1 LAFEDVK
8 IQERRTKVKKSTRVK
23 DVFGG
28 LMLGIIACL
37 IFIAC
42 GSDQN
47 AGAGNS
53 PQPSQNGGFSS
64 SGDNNGFVT
73 AGGPTSGNN
82 NLVAST
88 TASGTTYQAVAQAPS
103 SQTVPL
109 NPTGYL
115 NQDIRSVIRAVRPA
129 VVEVIA
135 ETSSTGNIGS
145 IFGSDNSSGETGIGT
160 GSIISPQGYILTNNH
175 VVEGANKFT
184 VVLPDG
190 RQYDATLIGR
200 EGKVNDIA
208 VIKID
213 PRQNGGQ
220 ALPIMKLGDSS
231 KLEIGEAV
239 VAIGNAL
246 GLEGGPSVTQ
256 GIVSAMGR
264 SIQEPNG
271 AQLTQLIQTDAA
283 INPGNSGGP
292 LLNLRGE
299 QIGINTA
306 APVDPSQGVVAN
318 GIGFAININQVMTYI
333 QPFVGGSA
341 SAPAQGQATQP
352 AFAEKPFMGILPQTV
367 TAGLAAQYKLPVKQ
381 GALIGRV
388 DPNTPAQQAG
398 WQVGD
403 IIIKMDGTD
412 IKTIDDLAAV
422 LQRHKP
428 GDTVSTTL
436 VNRSGQ
442 QRTTNITFTKSPN
455 S

>member
-1 LAFEDVK
+1 M
-8 IQERRTKVKKSTRVK
+8 KKSTRVK
-23 DVFGG
+23 DLFGG
-28 LMLGIIACL
+28 IMLGIIACL
-37 IFIAC
+37 ILIAC

-47 AGAGNS
+47 AGAGNT
-53 PQPSQNGGFSS
+53 QPTQSGGFSS
-64 SGDNNGFVT
+64 GNNNSFVT
-73 AGGPTSGNN
+73 AGNGTAGTTNGNI
-82 NLVAST
+82 ASST
-88 TASGTTYQAVAQAPS
+88 TASGGTVQSVGQVPS
-103 SQTVPL
+103 NQTVPL

-115 NQDIRSVIRAVRPA
+115 NQDIRNVIKTVRPA

-135 ETSSTGNIGS
+135 ETSKTGNIGS
-145 IFGSDNSSGETGIGT
+145 IFGGGDQSGGETGIGT
-160 GSIISPQGYILTNNH
+160 GSIINAQGYILTNNH

-208 VIKID
+208 IIKID
-213 PRQNGGQ
+213 PNQNGGQ
-220 ALPIMKLGDSS
+220 ALPVMKLGDSS

-264 SIQEPNG
+264 SIQEPSG
-271 AQLTQLIQTDAA
+271 AQLTDLIQTDAA

-318 GIGFAININQVMTYI
+318 GIGFAININQVLTYI
-333 QPFVGGSA
+333 QPFVNGN
-341 SAPAQGQATQP
+341 APAQGQNNSGQATQP
-352 AFAEKPFMGILPQTV
+352 AFAGKPFMGILPQTV
-367 TAGLAAQYKLPVKQ
+367 TTGLAAQYKLPVKQ
-381 GALIGRV
+381 GVLIGRV
-388 DPNTPAQQAG
+388 DASTPAQAAG

-403 IIIKMDGTD
+403 IIVKMDGTD
-412 IKTIDDLAAV
+412 IKSTDDLAAV
-422 LQRHKP
+422 LARHKP

-436 VNRSGQ
+436 INLQGQ

>member
-1 LAFEDVK
+1 
-8 IQERRTKVKKSTRVK
+8 
-23 DVFGG
+23 
-28 LMLGIIACL
+28 
-37 IFIAC
+37 
-42 GSDQN
+42 
-47 AGAGNS
+47 
-53 PQPSQNGGFSS
+53 
-64 SGDNNGFVT
+64 
-73 AGGPTSGNN
+73 
-82 NLVAST
+82 
-88 TASGTTYQAVAQAPS
+88 
-103 SQTVPL
+103 
-109 NPTGYL
+109 
-115 NQDIRSVIRAVRPA
+115 
-129 VVEVIA
+129 
-135 ETSSTGNIGS
+135 
-145 IFGSDNSSGETGIGT
+145 
-160 GSIISPQGYILTNNH
+160 
-175 VVEGANKFT
+175 
-184 VVLPDG
+184 
-190 RQYDATLIGR
+190 
-200 EGKVNDIA
+200 
-208 VIKID
+208 
-213 PRQNGGQ
+213 
-220 ALPIMKLGDSS
+220 
-231 KLEIGEAV
+231 

-264 SIQEPNG
+264 SIQEPGG

-333 QPFVGGSA
+333 QPFVNGNG
-341 SAPAQGQATQP
+341 APAQGQATQP

-388 DPNTPAQQAG
+388 DPGTPAEQAG

-403 IIIKMDGTD
+403 IIIKMDGTN

-436 VNRSGQ
+436 VNRQGQ

>member
-1 LAFEDVK
+1 VK
-8 IQERRTKVKKSTRVK
+8 RSTRVK

-64 SGDNNGFVT
+64 SGDNSFAT
-73 AGGPTSGNN
+73 TSSSNSGDNN
-82 NLVAST
+82 VVAST

-115 NQDIRSVIRAVRPA
+115 NQDVRNVIKAVRPA

-135 ETSSTGNIGS
+135 ETSNSGNIGS
-145 IFGSDNSSGETGIGT
+145 IFGGSDNSGGETGIGT
-160 GSIISPQGYILTNNH
+160 GSIISPNGYILTNNH

-213 PRQNGGQ
+213 PAQNGGQ
-220 ALPIMKLGDSS
+220 PLPVMKLGDSS

-299 QIGINTA
+299 QVGINTA

-333 QPFVGGSA
+333 QPFVNGNGGT
-341 SAPAQGQATQP
+341 PAQGQSTQP

-388 DPNTPAQQAG
+388 DPGTPAEKAG

-403 IIIKMDGTD
+403 IIVKMDGTD

>member
-1 LAFEDVK
+1 
-8 IQERRTKVKKSTRVK
+8 VKKSTRIK
-23 DVFGG
+23 DLFGG
-28 LMLGIIACL
+28 IMLGVIACL
-37 IFIAC
+37 ILIAC

-53 PQPSQNGGFSS
+53 PQATQSGGFSS
-64 SGDNNGFVT
+64 SGNTTGFGT
-73 AGGPTSGNN
+73 AANS
-82 NLVAST
+82 
-88 TASGTTYQAVAQAPS
+88 SGTTNNVAASTSASGGTVQAVAQAPS
-103 SQTVPL
+103 NQTVPL

-115 NQDIRSVIRAVRPA
+115 NQDIRNVIKTVRPA

-135 ETSSTGNIGS
+135 ETSSSGSNIGS
-145 IFGSDNSSGETGIGT
+145 IFGSDNSGGGETGIGT
-160 GSIISPQGYILTNNH
+160 GSIFSPDGYILTNNH

-213 PRQNGGQ
+213 PNQNSNKT
-220 ALPIMKLGDSS
+220 LPVMKFGDSS

-256 GIVSAMGR
+256 GIVSALGR
-264 SIQEPNG
+264 SIQEPKG
-271 AQLTQLIQTDAA
+271 AQLTALIQTDAA

-333 QPFVGGSA
+333 QPFINGTGT
-341 SAPAQGQATQP
+341 PAQGQATQP

-412 IKTIDDLAAV
+412 IKTIDDLAGV
-422 LQRHKP
+422 LSRHKP

-436 VNRSGQ
+436 INIKGQ